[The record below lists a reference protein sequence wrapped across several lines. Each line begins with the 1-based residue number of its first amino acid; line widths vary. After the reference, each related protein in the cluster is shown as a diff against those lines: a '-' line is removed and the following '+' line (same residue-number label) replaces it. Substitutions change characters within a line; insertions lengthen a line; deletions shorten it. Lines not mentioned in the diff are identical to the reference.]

1 MDKSCWNQIFFFC
14 LSLSICFSLSK
25 PHPSISIW
33 ELLLPQLDMTQQ
45 DCHSW
50 CQECGYMTLT
60 RSIIPY
66 FSVFQRLKKKIRWNL
81 VAGIGDKGSILT
93 ETDIYQL
100 FTKKKLRWNLQTN
113 HFTVCA
119 SVAPG
124 ALRMSHKHG
133 PCLLLELLIA
143 QTPSVTHRYS
153 TSSSLQDA
161 CCFKS
166 VVLHLSVCVC

>member
-100 FTKKKLRWNLQTN
+100 FKKKNWGEIYKLTTLQCVRLWHLVHSECRTS
-113 HFTVCA
+113 T
-119 SVAPG
+119 APVY
-124 ALRMSHKHG
+124 
-133 PCLLLELLIA
+133 CW
-143 QTPSVTHRYS
+143 
-153 TSSSLQDA
+153 SSSSPKPRQSLTVIPPVPVSKMPVA
-161 CCFKS
+161 SSLLCS
-166 VVLHLSVCVC
+166 I